1 MYNQPL
7 AYFITFTTYGTWLHG
22 DIRKSVIVEN
32 HTPKLLEPKE
42 SFYQHE
48 QQRLKSPAVLF
59 DEAMR
64 QLVCDAIVE
73 RCLWKEWY
81 LHACHV
87 RSHHVHILVHSSDPI
102 EKVMISLKAWGTRK
116 LRHSGYDIPRIWTRH
131 GSHQYVFSKAK
142 LLEKIHYIVYEQGE
156 KMACFVAPGF
166 DDS

>member
-22 DIRKSVIVEN
+22 DSRQSVLVEN
-32 HTPKLLEPKE
+32 HSTKIIAPNER
-42 SFYQHE
+42 FYEHE
-48 QQRLKSPAVLF
+48 QQRMKSRAVLF

-87 RSHHVHILVHSSDPI
+87 RRNHVHILVHSSESID
-102 EKVMISLKAWGTRK
+102 KVMVSLKAWCTRK
-116 LRHSGYDIPRIWTRH
+116 LRQSGHQLPKVWTRH
-131 GSHQYVFSKAK
+131 GSTQYVFTNAK
-142 LLEKIHYIVYEQGE
+142 LLEKIHYIVHEQGE
-156 KMACFVAPGF
+156 RGMFCVAGV
-166 DDS
+166 